1 MKAKEGNSD
10 PNLAILALRN
20 TPIDGIGLSPV
31 QMLMG
36 RRTRTRLPSNKAL
49 LVPKFDTAKI
59 KPALQERQQKQ
70 KLYYDRNAKP
80 LEPLKQGDNVKMRD
94 EDKKVWLPATVT
106 SGFD

>member
-1 MKAKEGNSD
+1 
-10 PNLAILALRN
+10 
-20 TPIDGIGLSPV
+20 
-31 QMLMG
+31 MG

-94 EDKKVWLPATVT
+94 EDKKVYGCLPQLRELMKNHDPIQSQVNQEENTGGT
-106 SGFD
+106 GEI